1 MKIRRNLE
9 CLFQTRLEFLTID
22 FDGPELPQMLGNKL
36 RNQQDKDSSDEASAQ
51 MNQCDRR
58 YIAFYRKHAFATE
71 RAAQGHDIKATNQPC
86 AFPDFQLVEVSKVD

>member
-36 RNQQDKDSSDEASAQ
+36 RIQQDKASRNEATAQ
-51 MNQCDRR
+51 MNQC
-58 YIAFYRKHAFATE
+58 
-71 RAAQGHDIKATNQPC
+71 
-86 AFPDFQLVEVSKVD
+86 